1 MHSKKIAL
9 VVASAAILLAAPA
22 AFAFPQD
29 APRPPHHMM
38 AAPGKAVPPIS
49 AEKRAEISKMREDY
63 RNAITPLREKIMQKN
78 MELRSLAPNPNVKPE
93 ELKALV
99 AEIIALRKD
108 VQKLNDEFKAKMP
121 QRPGMP
127 AKAGAAQK
135 GFPMQKMQQGRQN
148 GCPRMMM
155 NAHNAKGECPRA
167 GHAKMDDFRNGHAM
181 QGKCPRR

>member
-9 VVASAAILLAAPA
+9 VVASAVILLTAPT

-29 APRPPHHMM
+29 AHRPPHHAMTT
-38 AAPGKAVPPIS
+38 PGKPVPPLS
-49 AEKRAEISKMREDY
+49 AEKRAEIDKLREDY
-63 RNAITPLREKIMQKN
+63 RNAVTPLREKLMQKN

-99 AEIIALRKD
+99 AEIIALRKE
-108 VQKLNDEFKAKMP
+108 VQTLNDEFKAKMP
-121 QRPGMP
+121 KRPERF
-127 AKAGAAQK
+127 AKAGTPQK
-135 GFPMQKMQQGRQN
+135 HCPMQKMQQREHN

-155 NAHNAKGECPRA
+155 NGHDPNPHCPRA
-167 GHAKMDDFRNGHAM
+167 DHAM